1 VSRFAAAPILSA
13 TLLLVGAACAGDD
26 ATRVTLT
33 SGDCSYEGPESV
45 DAGTFALDLE
55 NESDEVGVF
64 ELVRIEPGS
73 TPEELDAFIAE
84 EQRSAGQGH
93 RTPEFA
99 TVVIELEVE
108 PQEASVW
115 NGSLT
120 TGHHAVICSTGAS
133 EAPSTSVDAT
143 EAFEVT

>member
-1 VSRFAAAPILSA
+1 LSHFSGAPLLAAA
-13 TLLLVGAACAGDD
+13 LLFVAAACAGDD
-26 ATRVTLT
+26 PTRVTLT
-33 SGDCSYEGPESV
+33 NDDCSYEGPESV

-64 ELVRIEPGS
+64 ELVRLEPGS

-93 RTPEFA
+93 RTPEFV
-99 TVVIELEVE
+99 TVVIELEVD